1 MGKLRMPRLLHD
13 GMVLQQKREV
23 HIWGWDEPG
32 RMVTVCFR
40 GMETVETEAK
50 TDAAGNF
57 SLYLPSLSPGGPFC
71 LTVRDS
77 AKEEVVMTDV
87 WVGDVWFCAG
97 QSNME
102 LPMSWVA
109 PYYEEEIADCDNPA
123 IRTFKITPHAEF
135 HAPFAEPLSGKWKA
149 ANRGNILQF
158 SACAYF
164 FAKKWYEQSKVPT
177 GILNVSLGG
186 AKIEAFMSKDMLAG
200 FDDCLLEAFTYADD
214 CLRKSRLRK
223 NEEDTKSWYEKL
235 NQEDRGIINGWQRGE
250 AWNQQPA
257 RQQKEAA
264 RQQEEAARQ
273 QKEAAW
279 QQKEAARQQKKAAW
293 QQEAVREQEME
304 VPCFLRDTVYA
315 GMSGSLWL
323 ERTFCVPESF
333 QMQDT
338 ILRLGTLVDA
348 DEVYVNGKLIG
359 CTAFQYPERRYRV
372 EAGTLKEGENTLVI
386 RLIIEQGEGRITPGK
401 PLDIGTPETK
411 VSLAGT
417 YRVRVGADLQK
428 KPPVDFV
435 ESRATGLYNG
445 MVAPCHAYTIAGFL
459 WYQGEANAHMPGAE
473 SYADKMKRLITGFR
487 KQWQEGDLPFCYVQ
501 LPDFKI
507 GTYYGNEEERSSDWD
522 ALRAQQESVLSL
534 KNTGMIR
541 TMDIGEENDLHP
553 HNKKEVGERLA
564 LLADRLY

>member
-1 MGKLRMPRLLHD
+1 
-13 GMVLQQKREV
+13 
-23 HIWGWDEPG
+23 
-32 RMVTVCFR
+32 
-40 GMETVETEAK
+40 
-50 TDAAGNF
+50 
-57 SLYLPSLSPGGPFC
+57 
-71 LTVRDS
+71 
-77 AKEEVVMTDV
+77 
-87 WVGDVWFCAG
+87 
-97 QSNME
+97 
-102 LPMSWVA
+102 
-109 PYYEEEIADCDNPA
+109 
-123 IRTFKITPHAEF
+123 
-135 HAPFAEPLSGKWKA
+135 
-149 ANRGNILQF
+149 
-158 SACAYF
+158 
-164 FAKKWYEQSKVPT
+164 
-177 GILNVSLGG
+177 
-186 AKIEAFMSKDMLAG
+186 
-200 FDDCLLEAFTYADD
+200 
-214 CLRKSRLRK
+214 
-223 NEEDTKSWYEKL
+223 
-235 NQEDRGIINGWQRGE
+235 
-250 AWNQQPA
+250 
-257 RQQKEAA
+257 
-264 RQQEEAARQ
+264 
-273 QKEAAW
+273 
-279 QQKEAARQQKKAAW
+279 
-293 QQEAVREQEME
+293 ME

-417 YRVRVGADLQK
+417 YRVRVGAVLQK

-507 GTYYGNEEERSSDWD
+507 GTYYGNEEERASDWD